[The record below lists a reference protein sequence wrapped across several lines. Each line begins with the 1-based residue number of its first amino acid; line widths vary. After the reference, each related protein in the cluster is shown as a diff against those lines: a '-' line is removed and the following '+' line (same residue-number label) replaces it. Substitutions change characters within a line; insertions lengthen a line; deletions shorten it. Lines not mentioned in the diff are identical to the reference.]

1 MLSLIT
7 LCDKLDNSS
16 ASFDIVRLA
25 DLLFIIG
32 AFFCYKLLI
41 PPAEPVVYWFT
52 NNKKDCGKMKRHSLF
67 VIYIF
72 EKCCQGVRS

>member
-1 MLSLIT
+1 MIYLTIAVPPLILCGWQTCFLSLE
-7 LCDKLDNSS
+7 
-16 ASFDIVRLA
+16 
-25 DLLFIIG
+25 
-32 AFFCYKLLI
+32 AFFCYKLFI